1 MPHLSALRYLL
12 YNLSASPDSI
22 SRPTQQA
29 SDLGTFQT
37 SANIMALI
45 EALNTASVVY
55 SDGFSERSSH
65 CDYCSSVESSL
76 QYNPD
81 YTSRDSHLVMN
92 DRDKTIYNS
101 LGSSSSP
108 AGKVSGD
115 LSAFTAPYLHS
126 ATLMYV

>member
-1 MPHLSALRYLL
+1 
-12 YNLSASPDSI
+12 
-22 SRPTQQA
+22 
-29 SDLGTFQT
+29 
-37 SANIMALI
+37 MALI

-81 YTSRDSHLVMN
+81 YNPDYTSRDSHLVMN
-92 DRDKTIYNS
+92 DRDKSIYNS

-115 LSAFTAPYLHS
+115 LTAFTAPYLHS